1 MTAELEEK
9 VKELE
14 QEITKWKYKFNLK
27 NAEHILLYQELKALK
42 QAPKNSYW
50 PWLAALV
57 LLTMAVILLT
67 KES

>member
-1 MTAELEEK
+1 LKKA
-9 VKELE
+9 E

-27 NAEHILLYQELKALK
+27 NAEHILLYHELEKAK
-42 QAPKNSYW
+42 KNSYW

-57 LLTMAVILLT
+57 LLAMAVILLT